1 MKQQIFS
8 KKITSLACLVLL
20 FILSSCKK
28 ESKIGN
34 QLSPNL
40 STTPK
45 NISPDSF
52 LVAPGKSIFYWQN
65 DKHMCS
71 NTEGVFY
78 FKGFVYD
85 TMDYMTREPIPY
97 GDFKLPNKSIPHGTK
112 DENYKYKDN
121 DRDTLDHQYSG
132 SMTNVSLENNSS
144 KKVYDTSIKILEP
157 CEVGCPEAECLD
169 PGACLPIETNFN
181 SDFAAVEVSGSL
193 DGEKG
198 RISNRR
204 ILSTGGEEG
213 LNQVCLENLT
223 NSFNGGDLI
232 EVRIVRAK
240 YYYVPGSNG
249 QMHKLTSLDIQSGTF
264 KLCQ

>member
-1 MKQQIFS
+1 MKRQIFS
-8 KKITSLACLVLL
+8 SKIILLTCLALL
-20 FILSSCKK
+20 SILFSCKK
-28 ESKIGN
+28 ESEIDN
-34 QLSPNL
+34 QLSPSL
-40 STTPK
+40 SSTPK

-52 LVAPGKSIFYWQN
+52 LVAPGKSIFLWQT
-65 DKHMCS
+65 DKQMCS

-85 TMDYMTREPIPY
+85 TMDYMTREPIPF
-97 GDFKLPNKSIPHGTK
+97 GDFNLSNKSIPHGTK

-132 SMTNVSLENNSS
+132 SMMNVSLEKNSS
-144 KKVYDTSIKILEP
+144 KKVYDTSIKILEA
-157 CEVGCPEAECLD
+157 CEVECPQTECLD
-169 PGACLPIETNFN
+169 PSACLPIETNFN

-223 NSFNGGDLI
+223 NSFNGGDLV
-232 EVRIVRAK
+232 EVEIVRAK